1 VDVQYQTGDPDT
13 YALPLCPNGEGRIVD
28 ALGEPT
34 FNHLLLEAIA
44 RRRRFHGRGGD
55 VVALPTQHLARLRG
69 AEDLAPRLSGSE
81 QTNNSVIFGERLI
94 LKLYR
99 RVEDGPHP
107 DLEVSRFLTEVGF
120 PNIPTMAGAVLYRR
134 QPGHNAALAML
145 QAYVPN
151 QGDAWNHALTELAAD
166 TADLDR
172 YRPLA
177 ELLGQRTAEM
187 HLALASR
194 PEDPAFAPEPTLAND
209 ARSVYQSIRSLSGQV
224 LPLLRERL
232 GKLPEPACA
241 DAERVLVCWD
251 LLHERLRGL
260 IGRQIHASRIR
271 CHGDYHLGQVLFTGG
286 DFFIIDFE
294 GEPARPLRE
303 RRLKRWALKDVAGM
317 LRSFAYAGQASD
329 VPWAPEWARTAGE
342 VFMRAYLDR
351 AAGAAFLPSDEAE
364 RDLLLDAML
373 IEKALYEL
381 RYELDHRPDWVHIP
395 LRGLSDLAER

>member
-1 VDVQYQTGDPDT
+1 MFGRIEFPPADSAYQVMLGPHAFYWFSMEPQRVDLGQLTPMPELSVKDRELERVLPNYLRGQRWFGGRSRRINDVRVSDSVSIADTVLKLVDVQYQTGDADT
-13 YALPLCPNGEGRIVD
+13 FALTLCHNGEGRIVD
-28 ALGEPT
+28 ALGEPA

-120 PNIPTMAGAVLYRR
+120 PNIPAMAGAVLYRR
-134 QPGHNAALAML
+134 EAGRNAALAML

-151 QGDAWNHALTELAAD
+151 QGDAWNHALTEVAAD
-166 TADLDR
+166 TPDLDR

-194 PEDPAFAPEPTLAND
+194 PQDPAFAPEPTLAHD

-224 LPLLRERL
+224 LPLLR
-232 GKLPEPACA
+232 
-241 DAERVLVCWD
+241 
-251 LLHERLRGL
+251 
-260 IGRQIHASRIR
+260 
-271 CHGDYHLGQVLFTGG
+271 
-286 DFFIIDFE
+286 
-294 GEPARPLRE
+294 
-303 RRLKRWALKDVAGM
+303 
-317 LRSFAYAGQASD
+317 
-329 VPWAPEWARTAGE
+329 
-342 VFMRAYLDR
+342 
-351 AAGAAFLPSDEAE
+351 
-364 RDLLLDAML
+364 
-373 IEKALYEL
+373 
-381 RYELDHRPDWVHIP
+381 
-395 LRGLSDLAER
+395 